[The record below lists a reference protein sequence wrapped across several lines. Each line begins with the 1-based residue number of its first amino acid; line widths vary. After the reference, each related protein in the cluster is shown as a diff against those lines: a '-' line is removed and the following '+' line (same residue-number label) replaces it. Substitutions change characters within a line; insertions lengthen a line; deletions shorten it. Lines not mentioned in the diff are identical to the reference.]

1 MKEIGNRNI
10 FEGLLGNKKEE
21 DSNLK
26 AKEKAN
32 KKKKEENYEKVIIY
46 TEKEREYINKYLPT
60 AKKAYD
66 EKELYEMI
74 KKYNFD
80 DDLINKDI
88 NHQLNVISVK
98 GDEYGWSEVK
108 KKEVKPKTG
117 GTDRKTQ
124 EQNKGKNN
132 KKMKI

>member
-10 FEGLLGNKKEE
+10 FEGLLGNKKDE
-21 DSNLK
+21 DSNSK
-26 AKEKAN
+26 VKEKAN

-80 DDLINKDI
+80 DD
-88 NHQLNVISVK
+88 
-98 GDEYGWSEVK
+98 
-108 KKEVKPKTG
+108 
-117 GTDRKTQ
+117 
-124 EQNKGKNN
+124 
-132 KKMKI
+132 